1 MDQESPKE
9 IEMKHIMTA
18 IDGSEPSYRALL
30 QAAELAKTLKAELS
44 ILIVREFVVGR
55 KGVYAVMNDEDI
67 RVIQKKAEEIVQT
80 TGELEMNILVEK
92 SRDAAFTIVEIA
104 IDKGVD
110 LIVMGASGKGGFK
123 TFLLGSVSTEVLRK
137 SACPVMIVH

>member
-67 RVIQKKAEEIVQT
+67 RVIQKKAEENNKIAAQMTKDV
-80 TGELEMNILVEK
+80 MEK
-92 SRDAAFTIVEIA
+92 
-104 IDKGVD
+104 
-110 LIVMGASGKGGFK
+110 LLQMFK
-123 TFLLGSVSTEVLRK
+123 Q
-137 SACPVMIVH
+137 